1 MKANEFSFSFFT
13 GGIGQKDATP
23 VKNFTLKELIE
34 YYKSEANKQA
44 SSAINSFFTEQ
55 NSATDLREKED
66 ISDLIT
72 TAKNSLPYFMAGGTF
87 AVKNK
92 AGLLSFNS
100 NLICIDID
108 KLSGTNEA
116 VDIRQ
121 HLSKQQGCLLAA
133 LSPKRKGVKAL
144 FYISEETTAE
154 ALKSTLVENINA
166 IAEALQIEEALIDT
180 AQFSPYQACFIAYD
194 PDAYFNAEAE
204 PLKLKF
210 KKIAKPPE
218 APKPAV
224 EIKSSSKKIAEG
236 MILEDTQILINE
248 YKAAKEGGRHEKIIK
263 VQRIAGLCK
272 QYKVEEEFTNEIRE
286 ALRAAVVGM
295 YKNEQDGNCL
305 SSFLAAWNEAP
316 DTTKSKAIETAII
329 EAKPKGSKSEL
340 VYIPTLLNKPPFK
353 EPLISIN
360 EASILTAGNISCII
374 AQAGYGKSSMCEA
387 ILAKVINP
395 LCDGLGFNV
404 SSKINQAV
412 YIDCERTRQDTHASF
427 ERALRRAKLIDSDK
441 IILANIRLAN
451 LQERKQIIID
461 LVEEFKPELLIIDGA
476 GDLAEDTNSN
486 IESNAIK
493 FWLRTLAE
501 KNNLSILTTLHPNPN
516 TEKARGHLG
525 SELQR
530 ECEAV
535 VIIKKEGGN
544 LHKITTEFSLGKNRN
559 AGNSTAY
566 FAWNDELSMF
576 TSNEPVSKRNKLEDL
591 SPEEI
596 SNLVA
601 VAFKDPK
608 KYNPALEAIRIY
620 AKEEHPDKNIGE
632 TAIKY
637 FMSYLRDKYIE
648 QDLHTKLY
656 SMLRNNKLF

>member
-1 MKANEFSFSFFT
+1 MKAHEFQFSFFT

-34 YYKSEANKQA
+34 YYKSEGNKQA
-44 SSAINSFFTEQ
+44 SSAIDSFFTERA
-55 NSATDLREKED
+55 ATTNLRDKED

-121 HLSKQQGCLLAA
+121 HLSKQQGCLLAT

-154 ALKSTLVENINA
+154 ALKSTLVDNINV
-166 IAEALQIEEALIDT
+166 IAEALQISAELIDT

-194 PDAYFNAEAE
+194 PNAYFNAEAE

-224 EIKSSSKKIAEG
+224 EIKSSSKKIAEA

-316 DTTKSKAIETAII
+316 DTTKSKAIDAALI

-387 ILAKVINP
+387 ILSKVINP
-395 LCDGLGFNV
+395 ECDGLGFNV
-404 SSKINQAV
+404 SGKITQAV

-535 VIIKKEGGN
+535 VIIKKEGN

-559 AGNSTAY
+559 AGNSTAH
-566 FAWNDELSMF
+566 FAWNEELSMF

-596 SNLVA
+596 GVLVG

-608 KYNPALEAIRIY
+608 KYNAALEAIRNY
-620 AKEEHPDKNIGE
+620 AKQEHPDQNRGE
-632 TAIKY
+632 TAIKN
-637 FMSYLRDKYIE
+637 FIAYLRDKYIE
-648 QDLHTKLY
+648 QDFNTKLY
-656 SMLRNNKLF
+656 SILRNNKLF

>member
-1 MKANEFSFSFFT
+1 MKAHEFQFSFFT

-23 VKNFTLKELIE
+23 VKNFTLRELIE
-34 YYKSEANKQA
+34 YYKSEGNKQA
-44 SSAINSFFTEQ
+44 SSTIDSFFIERAAT
-55 NSATDLREKED
+55 TDLRDKED

-108 KLSGTNEA
+108 KLSGTTEA
-116 VDIRQ
+116 VQIRQ
-121 HLSKQQGCLLAA
+121 HLSKQQGCLLAT

-154 ALKSTLVENINA
+154 ALKSTLVDNINV
-166 IAEALQIEEALIDT
+166 IAEALQVKAELIDT

-194 PDAYFNAEAE
+194 PNAFFNAEAE

-210 KKIAKPPE
+210 KKIVKPPE
-218 APKPAV
+218 APKPV
-224 EIKSSSKKIAEG
+224 IEIKSSSKKIAEAL
-236 MILEDTQILINE
+236 ILEDTQILINE
-248 YKAAKEGGRHEKIIK
+248 FKAATEGGRHEKIIK

-305 SSFLAAWNEAP
+305 SSFLTAWNEAP
-316 DTTKSKAIETAII
+316 DTTKSKAIDAAII

-404 SSKINQAV
+404 SGKITQAV

-486 IESNAIK
+486 VESNAIK

-501 KNNLSILTTLHPNPN
+501 KYTLSILTTLHPNPN

-535 VIIKKEGGN
+535 VIIKKEGN

-559 AGNSTAY
+559 AGNSTAH
-566 FAWNDELSMF
+566 FTWNEELSMF

-601 VAFKDPK
+601 AAFKDPK

-620 AKEEHPDKNIGE
+620 AKQEHPDKNIGE
-632 TAIKY
+632 TAIKN

-648 QDLHTKLY
+648 QDLNTKEY
-656 SMLRNNKLF
+656 SILRNNKLF